1 MWLLEIILQNS
12 FFGWIVFSSVIA
24 LTVPAVAQN
33 SNTGMPREPTTKA
46 GKCAKAN
53 GGNWVPNR
61 GWYTRD
67 RLGYQKCMRS

>member
-1 MWLLEIILQNS
+1 LEVILRKS
-12 FFGWIVFSSVIA
+12 FLGWIVFSLVVA

-33 SNTGMPREPTTKA
+33 PNTGMPREPTTKA

-53 GGNWVPNR
+53 GGTWVHNR

-67 RLGYQKCMRS
+67 RLGYQKCLRG

>member
-1 MWLLEIILQNS
+1 LQEAILQNK
-12 FFGWIVFSSVIA
+12 FFGSLVFCSVFA
-24 LTVPAVAQN
+24 LTVPALGQN
-33 SNTGMPREPTTKA
+33 ANSGMPREPTTKA

-67 RLGYQKCMRS
+67 RIGYQKCMAS

>member
-1 MWLLEIILQNS
+1 MRNIFLLS
-12 FFGWIVFSSVIA
+12 VVFLSMIA
-24 LTVPAVAQN
+24 LTAPSVAQTRD
-33 SNTGMPREPTTKA
+33 SNTPREPTTKA

-67 RLGYQKCMRS
+67 SIAYKKCMGS